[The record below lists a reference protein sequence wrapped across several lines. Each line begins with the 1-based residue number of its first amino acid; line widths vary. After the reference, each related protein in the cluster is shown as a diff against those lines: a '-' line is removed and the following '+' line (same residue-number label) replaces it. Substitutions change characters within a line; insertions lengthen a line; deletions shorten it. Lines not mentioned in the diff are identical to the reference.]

1 MWDLKSF
8 LMKFEKSGLLES
20 RDLRKVPKFVYN
32 NNKQNLKILF
42 QYKKNIIWSR
52 DGQKI
57 HVFRKIE
64 FFSLSASIFPF
75 KNNGIKF
82 FDPARDSPFY
92 ELSDDWLYDKLS
104 GVLLY
109 E

>member
-1 MWDLKSF
+1 MVKKSTF
-8 LMKFEKSGLLES
+8 F
-20 RDLRKVPKFVYN
+20 
-32 NNKQNLKILF
+32 
-42 QYKKNIIWSR
+42 KKL
-52 DGQKI
+52 Q
-57 HVFRKIE
+57 

-92 ELSDDWLYDKLS
+92 ELSDDWSYDKLS